1 MYSSYYILKIV
12 LKFLINLHNA
22 NYYYTKGEVVD
33 KKELLGKR
41 IKELRRQKGFTQ
53 EYLAEKLK
61 IEPRQLSKLETGK
74 HYPSFETILGLLG
87 MFNITFEELVSYNH
101 LDENIDFKKQIN
113 IEIENIDN
121 DKAAY
126 IYKIIRCINN

>member
-1 MYSSYYILKIV
+1 MYSSYYILKTV
-12 LKFLINLHNA
+12 LKFLINLYNA

-113 IEIENIDN
+113 TEIENIDN

>member
-12 LKFLINLHNA
+12 LKFLINLYNA

-113 IEIENIDN
+113 TEIENIDN